1 MLNTYNN
8 ETPEETQLSVKG
20 LLEVYGHHLAPI
32 VRLWK
37 SVSKQ
42 LEIAFLN

>member
-20 LLEVYGHHLAPI
+20 LLKVYGHHLAPY
-32 VRLWK
+32 
-37 SVSKQ
+37 SKTLKVCVQ
-42 LEIAFLN
+42 TT